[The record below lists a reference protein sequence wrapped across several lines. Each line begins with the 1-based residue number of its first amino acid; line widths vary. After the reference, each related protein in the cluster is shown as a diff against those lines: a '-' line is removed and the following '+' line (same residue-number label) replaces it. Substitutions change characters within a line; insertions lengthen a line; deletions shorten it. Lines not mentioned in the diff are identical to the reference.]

1 MELARRKDDAPSVEV
16 ELGVCQFDCPI
27 CKCNCQA
34 TFHKNKRHAIA
45 NGFVKSAKHQTSET
59 LKSLNKGGCLL
70 YFNYVK
76 NALDNNSVREFHEL
90 QDVDYRSEDEQ
101 ASDAITTT
109 AINVLG
115 SSCLQADLYVMCG
128 LQDLIP
134 GRRTDVTISDGGK
147 NVNILLTQARKQLM
161 EGSKKSLPELMPISS
176 EHTPPYSNFVSNVD
190 TLAWRNELSSEPMY
204 SHQEAR
210 NTTAAAAVTAPAEAR
225 NMTAAAAVTVTA
237 FAALTADG
245 HNGRKGP
252 KEGTGHILERVFER
266 VFTGDK
272 EDCGKGAC
280 TACTQRSCLHVCC

>member
-1 MELARRKDDAPSVEV
+1 LE
-16 ELGVCQFDCPI
+16 
-27 CKCNCQA
+27 
-34 TFHKNKRHAIA
+34 
-45 NGFVKSAKHQTSET
+45 KSAKQQTSET
-59 LKSLNKGGCLL
+59 LKSLNKGGCSL

-90 QDVDYRSEDEQ
+90 QDVDYHSEDEQ

-115 SSCLQADLYVMCG
+115 SSRLQADPYVMCG

-134 GRRTDVTISDGGK
+134 GRHTDVTISDGGK
-147 NVNILLTQARKQLM
+147 KVNILLTLARKQLM
-161 EGSKKSLPELMPISS
+161 EGSKKMPELMPISS
-176 EHTPPYSNFVSNVD
+176 KHTPPYSNFVSNVD
-190 TLAWRNELSSEPMY
+190 NRAWRNELSSEPMY
-204 SHQEAR
+204 PHQEAR

-225 NMTAAAAVTVTA
+225 NMTAAAAVTA
-237 FAALTADG
+237 LAALTADG

-280 TACTQRSCLHVCC
+280 TACTQRSCLHVCR